1 MQVDQNQ
8 PCPCGSGKI
17 YKDCCDGISKTHAK
31 IFDEIKQVMAMNAN
45 LTMSE
50 LNAVVQHKFEQQN
63 SRPNADFCGLSSVQ
77 IANWLYAP
85 LNELE
90 HVIINTPNDLS
101 RSPVM
106 RYLTLIL
113 DEAMQNEGSFKATPK
128 GNLPTNIVKQ
138 ATALLPEFAVS
149 KYPVHI
155 SISEYAGNNEDKFNA
170 LHYARVLAEI
180 AGIIYR
186 RSGRYHVK
194 KTAKKQYQKQGV
206 QAFFKP
212 MLEAAI
218 YQYNWSYLDGWE
230 YDIDLRRI
238 WLFMVWR
245 VQHHANFER
254 LIDEVETAFPMLLH
268 SISGQ
273 YRTSQE
279 LLSIMIEI
287 RFINR
292 FLQYWGFVVLESTY
306 DRIQQASVRTI
317 EVQPLLTQT
326 FDFLV

>member
-1 MQVDQNQ
+1 MSVVQNE
-8 PCPCGSGKI
+8 PCPCGSGKKH
-17 YKDCCDGISKTHAK
+17 KDCCDGISKTHAE
-31 IFDEIKQVMAMNAN
+31 IFDEIKQIMAMNAN
-45 LTMSE
+45 LTISE

-63 SRPNADFCGLSSVQ
+63 SRPNADFCGLSSAQ

-90 HVIINTPNDLS
+90 HVNINTPNDVS

-106 RYLTLIL
+106 RYLALIL
-113 DEAMQNEGSFKATPK
+113 DEAMQNDGSFKATPK

-149 KYPVHI
+149 KYPVNI

-170 LHYARVLAEI
+170 LHYTRVLAEI
-180 AGIIYR
+180 AGIVYR

-194 KTAKKQYQKQGV
+194 KMAQKQYQKQGV

-218 YQYNWSYLDGWE
+218 YQYNWEYLDGWE

-245 VQHHANFER
+245 VQHHASFKE
-254 LIDEVETAFPMLLH
+254 LIDEVETAFPVLLQSVSNQH
-268 SISGQ
+268 P
-273 YRTSQE
+273 TPKE

-292 FLQYWGFVVLESTY
+292 FLQYWGFVVLESRY
-306 DRIQQASVRTI
+306 DHIQQSNVYTI